1 MSKRSRRAKPAAVP
15 APIAPPSEDRRW
27 LYALAVAVV
36 VALVFLPAVRNGFV
50 SWDDEENFLEN
61 PNYRGLG
68 LANLRWMWTTFHLG
82 HYVPLSWM
90 TLGLDYELWG
100 MNPAGYHATS
110 ILIHALNA
118 ALLFLLARTLLRRA
132 FPPAASSRRIDWA
145 ATVAALVFA
154 IHPLR
159 VESVVWITER
169 RDVLSLFFYLATVLV
184 WLRATSGE
192 VFRARL
198 YWGAVALF
206 LCALLSKATAMTL
219 PAVLLLLDVYPLRR
233 LTASNWRTI
242 ASPAVRRAY
251 LELVPFGTLS
261 LASIVLSIIALHPPA
276 QLPLGSKI
284 AVSAFSLC
292 FYLLKFVAPTGLSPL
307 YEMPQR
313 VDPFGGL
320 YIACYAVVV
329 ALVVASVAL
338 RRRSPGLVAAV
349 VGFVVISLPMLG
361 IVQNGPQVAADRY
374 TYHASPALALL
385 VGAAVFL
392 ALDIPSRV
400 RFAVSG
406 VALAALAVATVA
418 QTAVWRDSRV
428 LWSHV
433 LAVQPSSAVAHS
445 AYSSLLF
452 KEGEVQEAL
461 DHARR
466 AIALAPNYAEAHND
480 LGVGLMRTGDPEG
493 GVAEFRRSL
502 ALKPT
507 YHEAENNWGI
517 AEAQRGNLAEALV
530 HYRRAVALDPDYAD
544 AHVNMGNLLVRE
556 RRFAEAMP
564 HYAEAL
570 RIRPD
575 EADAHFNW
583 GVALAQQG
591 KFGDAIPH
599 FRAAVRIRPTFQTAQ
614 EYIDRAA
621 KLESTKPPTPPLTS
635 R

>member
-1 MSKRSRRAKPAAVP
+1 MSKRSRRTKPAAKP
-15 APIAPPSEDRRW
+15 EPIASTSDSRRW
-27 LYALAVAVV
+27 LFALG
-36 VALVFLPAVRNGFV
+36 VALVVIVVFLPALRNGFV

-100 MNPAGYHATS
+100 MNAAGYHATS

-118 ALLFLLARTLLRRA
+118 ALLFVLARTLFRRV
-132 FPPAASSRRIDWA
+132 FPQYASSPAVDWA
-145 ATVAALVFA
+145 AAVAALLFA
-154 IHPLR
+154 LHPLR

-169 RDVLSLFFYLATVLV
+169 RDVLSLLFYLSTVIV

-192 VFRARL
+192 VHKPRP
-198 YWGAVALF
+198 YWTSVALF
-206 LCALLSKATAMTL
+206 VCALLSKATSMTL
-219 PAVLLLLDVYPLRR
+219 PAVLLLLDIYPLRR
-233 LTASNWRTI
+233 LTARNWRDVS
-242 ASPAVRRAY
+242 SPAVRRAY
-251 LELVPFGTLS
+251 LEIVPFAMLS
-261 LASIVLSIIALHPPA
+261 AASIVLSIIALHPPA
-276 QLPLGSKI
+276 QLPISNKI

-292 FYLLKFVAPTGLSPL
+292 FYLLKSVLPTGLSPL
-307 YEMPQR
+307 YEMPQH
-313 VDPFGGL
+313 VDPLAGMFVAS
-320 YIACYAVVV
+320 YVAVA
-329 ALVVASVAL
+329 ALVITAFVL
-338 RRRSPGLVAAV
+338 RRRLPGFVAAL
-349 VGFVVISLPMLG
+349 VGFVVITLPMLG
-361 IVQNGPQVAADRY
+361 VVQNGPQIAADRY
-374 TYHASPALALL
+374 TYHSTPSLALL
-385 VGAAVFL
+385 AGAAVFL
-392 ALDIPSRV
+392 VLGIPSWL
-400 RFAVSG
+400 RFTISG
-406 VALAALAVATVA
+406 VALGGLAIATLA
-418 QTAVWRDSRV
+418 QTNVWRDSRT

-433 LAVQPSSAVAHS
+433 LLVDPSSAVGHS

-452 KEGEVQEAL
+452 REGEVPEAL

-480 LGVGLMRTGDPEG
+480 LGVGLMRTGDPAG
-493 GVAEFRRSL
+493 GVVEFKRSL

-517 AEAQRGNLAEALV
+517 AEAQQGNLAEALT
-530 HYRRAVALDPDYAD
+530 HYERAVKLNPDYAD

-556 RRFAEAMP
+556 RKFDEALP

-591 KFGDAIPH
+591 KYGDAIPH
-599 FRAAVRIRPTFQTAQ
+599 FRAAVAIRPNFQVALD
-614 EYIDRAA
+614 YMDRAS
-621 KLESTKPPTPPLTS
+621 KLESSKPPTRL

>member
-1 MSKRSRRAKPAAVP
+1 MFAPA
-15 APIAPPSEDRRW
+15 
-27 LYALAVAVV
+27 L
-36 VALVFLPAVRNGFV
+36 RNGFV

-90 TLGLDYELWG
+90 SLGLDYELWG

-118 ALLFLLARTLLRRA
+118 ALLFLLARTLLGRA
-132 FPPAASSRRIDWA
+132 FPTHASSRSVDWA
-145 ATVAALVFA
+145 AAVAALLFA

-169 RDVLSLFFYLATVLV
+169 RDVLSLFFVLSTMLV

-192 VFRARL
+192 TYRPRL
-198 YWGAVALF
+198 YWGSVALF

-219 PAVLLLLDVYPLRR
+219 PAVLLVLNVYPLRR
-233 LTASNWRTI
+233 LTAANWRSL

-251 LELVPFGTLS
+251 LELVPFATLS

-276 QLPLGSKI
+276 QLPLGSKL

-292 FYLLKFVAPTGLSPL
+292 FYLWKSVLPTGLAPL
-307 YEMPQR
+307 YEMPQHI
-313 VDPFGGL
+313 DPLSGV
-320 YIACYAVVV
+320 YIACYAAVL
-329 ALVVASVAL
+329 ALIGGAVAL
-338 RRRSPGLVAAV
+338 RKRSPGLVAAV
-349 VGFVVISLPMLG
+349 VGFAVISLPMLG
-361 IVQNGPQVAADRY
+361 VVQNGPQVAADRY
-374 TYHASPALALL
+374 TYHASPALAILA
-385 VGAAVFL
+385 GAALFL
-392 ALDIPSRV
+392 VLKIPARL
-400 RFAVSG
+400 RFAVAG
-406 VALAALAVATVA
+406 AALAGLTAATFA
-418 QTAVWRDSRV
+418 QIDVWRDSRS

-433 LAVQPSSAVAHS
+433 IAVDPSSAVAHS

-452 KEGEVQEAL
+452 KEGDVQEAIE
-461 DHARR
+461 HARR
-466 AIALAPNYAEAHND
+466 AIALAPNYAEAHNG
-480 LGVGLMRTGDPEG
+480 LGVGLMRTGDPAG
-493 GVAEFRRSL
+493 GVAEFQRSL

-517 AEAQRGNLAEALV
+517 AEAQRGNLAEALI
-530 HYRRAVALDPDYAD
+530 HYERAVALDPDYAD

-556 RRFAEAMP
+556 RRFAEALP

-599 FRAAVRIRPTFQTAQ
+599 FRAAVAIRPPFQIAQ
-614 EYIDRAA
+614 DYIDQAR
-621 KLESTKPPTPPLTS
+621 KLESAKFESAKPPASPPLTS